1 MTKYFD
7 PALSRE
13 ILETY
18 QGYSLQVF
26 PSGRVKLRFHR
37 SHTDRAEYYA
47 VKPERSR
54 KAHKRRYDRSVLIKP
69 EHYRLIEALLAEH
82 P

>member
-1 MTKYFD
+1 MPLTAYPLTPPQETLPGCLLLIHTWRKTIRMTKYFD

-26 PSGRVKLRFHR
+26 PSGRIKLRFHR

-47 VKPERSR
+47 VKP
-54 KAHKRRYDRSVLIKP
+54 
-69 EHYRLIEALLAEH
+69 
-82 P
+82 